1 MATKKKI
8 SNDKIIV
15 VGISVMAMVLIIGF
29 IIKEL
34 GVGKSEVK
42 VTDDVVVSETGEASS
57 INFTVPSNRAKTED
71 AQGLIGTYEKRRTDS
86 LRTLR
91 ESKDINLKEI
101 SNGGD
106 GVPSFNDKLYS
117 RQDDEFLKNVER
129 QLQEMEANGSTRE
142 F

>member
-57 INFTVPSNRAKTED
+57 INFTVPSNRAE
-71 AQGLIGTYEKRRTDS
+71 
-86 LRTLR
+86 
-91 ESKDINLKEI
+91 
-101 SNGGD
+101 NGRCTGID
-106 GVPSFNDKLYS
+106 WDV
-117 RQDDEFLKNVER
+117 
-129 QLQEMEANGSTRE
+129 
-142 F
+142 

>member
-29 IIKEL
+29 IIKEIL

-57 INFTVPSNRAKTED
+57 IKFTVPLNRAKTKMHRD
-71 AQGLIGTYEKRRTDS
+71 
-86 LRTLR
+86 
-91 ESKDINLKEI
+91 
-101 SNGGD
+101 
-106 GVPSFNDKLYS
+106 
-117 RQDDEFLKNVER
+117 
-129 QLQEMEANGSTRE
+129 
-142 F
+142 